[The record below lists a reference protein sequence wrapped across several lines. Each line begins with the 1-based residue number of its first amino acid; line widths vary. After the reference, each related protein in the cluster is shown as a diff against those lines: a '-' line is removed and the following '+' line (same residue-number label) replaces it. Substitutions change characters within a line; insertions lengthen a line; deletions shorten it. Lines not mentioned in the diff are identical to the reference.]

1 MAVRTIIPGPPGT
14 GKTYRLVNHYLSNE
28 INSLQTSAQR
38 IIYITFSKA
47 AAKEARERI
56 EELFPNQD
64 FLYIST
70 MHSLGTKECGIKT
83 SERLLNGKKKW
94 NLFKNYPTHEAYR
107 NMSFEVTTDAAGNK
121 RYQNPNMQIIQYAR
135 AKKIELEEAALQL
148 GKHDEVN
155 IDFTHQLEQDLKSF
169 KEDTGMVEFSDMIK
183 LFVEKKK
190 CPSLDVVFLDEA
202 QDLSPSQWDMFFYIE
217 KQCERSYIA
226 GDDDQTIY
234 TFQGADPNI
243 FINLEG
249 VRDDQKQS
257 RRVPRKIHSKALE
270 IFPQLSNRLDK
281 EWFARDAEG
290 EVHENCILDELDFT
304 KENWMILARTNKLLE
319 EIGEHFFAL
328 GIRFSGKTNTFLPN
342 KLLDAYR
349 IWDRLNKGAHVS
361 GDEAIQVYEFLRK
374 HQIKHGYGSG
384 KTLSNVN
391 SIDLDGLKDSH
402 GLLVSGSWEQLHM
415 PEDTRNY
422 IKNLLEKGD
431 DLMSDSRIELCTI
444 HGSKGRE
451 RNNIVLFTD
460 FGTDSQGEFIYREAY
475 RNPDPEHRLFFVGIT
490 RAKNKLFIMAPKTDY
505 YYTIGDPII

>member
-56 EELFPNQD
+56 EALFPNQD

-83 SERLLNGKKKW
+83 NERLLNGKKKW
-94 NLFKNYPTHEAYR
+94 NLFKNYPNHEAYR

-148 GKHDEVN
+148 GKHDEVD

-249 VRDDQKQS
+249 IRDDQKQS

-290 EVHENCILDELDFT
+290 E
-304 KENWMILARTNKLLE
+304 
-319 EIGEHFFAL
+319 HFFAL

-349 IWDRLNKGAHVS
+349 IWDRLNKGAYVS

-391 SIDLDGLKDSH
+391 SIDLDGLKESH
-402 GLLVSGSWEQLHM
+402 GLLVAGSWEQLHM
-415 PEDTRNY
+415 PEDTKNY

-451 RNNIVLFTD
+451 QNNIVLFPD

>member
-1 MAVRTIIPGPPGT
+1 
-14 GKTYRLVNHYLSNE
+14 
-28 INSLQTSAQR
+28 
-38 IIYITFSKA
+38 
-47 AAKEARERI
+47 
-56 EELFPNQD
+56 
-64 FLYIST
+64 
-70 MHSLGTKECGIKT
+70 
-83 SERLLNGKKKW
+83 
-94 NLFKNYPTHEAYR
+94 
-107 NMSFEVTTDAAGNK
+107 MSFESRININGHVEH
-121 RYQNPNMQIIQYAR
+121 QNPHMRI
-135 AKKIELEEAALQL
+135 IELARNKKLSIEEAAIETQL
-148 GKHDEVN
+148 HYTTDIWLTEQIN
-155 IDFTHQLEQDLKSF
+155 QDLIAYKQG
-169 KEDTGMVEFSDMIK
+169 TGMVEFSDMIK

-234 TFQGADPNI
+234 TFQGADPDI
-243 FINLEG
+243 FIYLKGE
-249 VRDDQKQS
+249 RDDQKQS
-257 RRVPRKIHSKALE
+257 RRVPRKIHAKALE
-270 IFPQLSNRLDK
+270 IFPQLSNRLNKD
-281 EWFARDAEG
+281 WFARDAEG
-290 EVHENCILDELDFT
+290 ELHENCVLDDLDFT

-328 GIRFSGKTNTFLPN
+328 GLRFSGKTNTFLPN

-349 IWDRLNKGAHVS
+349 VWDRLNKGASVS
-361 GDEAIQVYEFLRK
+361 GEEAIQVYEFLRR

-384 KTLSNVN
+384 NTLNNVN
-391 SIDLDGLKDSH
+391 SIDLDELKASH

-415 PEDTRNY
+415 PEDTKNY

-451 RNNIVLFTD
+451 QNNIVLFTD
-460 FGTDSQGEFIYREAY
+460 FGTDTQGEFIYREAY
-475 RNPDPEHRLFFVGIT
+475 RDSDPEHRLFFVGIT

>member
-94 NLFKNYPTHEAYR
+94 NLFKNYPNHEAYR

-148 GKHDEVN
+148 GKHDEVD

-290 EVHENCILDELDFT
+290 EVHENCILDGLDFT

-328 GIRFSGKTNTFLPN
+328 VLGF
-342 KLLDAYR
+342 
-349 IWDRLNKGAHVS
+349 
-361 GDEAIQVYEFLRK
+361 QVK
-374 HQIKHGYGSG
+374 QI
-384 KTLSNVN
+384 LSYLIN
-391 SIDLDGLKDSH
+391 
-402 GLLVSGSWEQLHM
+402 
-415 PEDTRNY
+415 
-422 IKNLLEKGD
+422 
-431 DLMSDSRIELCTI
+431 
-444 HGSKGRE
+444 
-451 RNNIVLFTD
+451 F
-460 FGTDSQGEFIYREAY
+460 
-475 RNPDPEHRLFFVGIT
+475 
-490 RAKNKLFIMAPKTDY
+490 
-505 YYTIGDPII
+505 